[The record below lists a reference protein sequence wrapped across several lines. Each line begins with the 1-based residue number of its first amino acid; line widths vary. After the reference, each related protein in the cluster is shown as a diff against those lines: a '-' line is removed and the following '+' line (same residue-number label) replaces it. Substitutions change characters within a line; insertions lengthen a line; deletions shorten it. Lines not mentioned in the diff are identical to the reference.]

1 MERKK
6 TKIKIG
12 YFIKENKMETSTLH
26 QHGIL
31 TQNSAETSKHKPHRT
46 EQEKNKIAHHKL
58 ALTHDVSTPKT
69 V

>member
-1 MERKK
+1 
-6 TKIKIG
+6 
-12 YFIKENKMETSTLH
+12 METSTLH

-31 TQNSAETSKHKPHRT
+31 TQDPAEISKHRPHRT

-58 ALTHDVSTPKT
+58 AMTDDVSTPKT